1 MFCLTTYY
9 QTSSFVR
16 SCFSFCFATF
26 LASLHSAFQLYYIIK
41 SCLACLGFTSF
52 SLVEQPSHA
61 ECLRKPTKL
70 NLQAFFQT
78 FAPMPPRGIYS
89 DVTCTLMHAG
99 AFQRNFPFV
108 IGGAFGPEK
117 ASKVEKPSNVEERV
131 LRIAMVPN
139 EKKRKKK

>member
-1 MFCLTTYY
+1 
-9 QTSSFVR
+9 
-16 SCFSFCFATF
+16 
-26 LASLHSAFQLYYIIK
+26 
-41 SCLACLGFTSF
+41 
-52 SLVEQPSHA
+52 
-61 ECLRKPTKL
+61 
-70 NLQAFFQT
+70 
-78 FAPMPPRGIYS
+78 
-89 DVTCTLMHAG
+89 MHAG